1 MNKYELIVIGLGPA
15 GEQAALKAACL
26 GYKVALID
34 NEEFGRLKTPT
45 ITPFNKSAFNF
56 LEKSEQK
63 LLASHEE
70 FKRRATAAHY
80 RYRKNYLFDQEAK
93 EIKENLTRNGID
105 QYKGLAS
112 FEDTHTLSIKGDK
125 PQRLFGNHIL
135 ISTGSYPY
143 HPPGIPF
150 DSKRVHDPDSILN
163 IDELPRSICIVGA
176 GITGCEYTTIF
187 SNLGTEVY
195 LVNNKEIILPQID
208 REVSSEFLYQMKKE
222 GVHTFLNTTV
232 KNVEVP
238 KEHSQPLTITLEGGK
253 TLETD
258 YFLFAAGRHGNIENL
273 KTEKIGLNTNPR
285 GNIIVGPTFRSNI
298 DHIYAVGDVI
308 GFSSL
313 GSTSMDQGRLAVAH
327 MFSKKNRN
335 KLPLVFPYGIYTVPE
350 ISMVGL
356 TEEQAQKENFNY
368 RTSVVK
374 YSESTRSQLMGLERG
389 FLKLIFDE
397 NDLSILGVHIIGR
410 LATEIIHY
418 GAEMI
423 ELGQTL
429 DYIAEDI
436 FNYPSLHGLYK
447 KAAYEGLRQ
456 MTR

>member
-34 NEEFGRLKTPT
+34 NEEFGRLKTPI
-45 ITPFNKSAFNF
+45 ITPFNKSAFSF
-56 LEKSEQK
+56 LEKSEEK
-63 LLASHEE
+63 LLSAHEE

-93 EIKENLTRNGID
+93 TIKENLKRNGID
-105 QYKGLAS
+105 QYEGLAS
-112 FEDTHTLSIKGDK
+112 FEDSHTLFISCNK
-125 PQRLFGNHIL
+125 PHRLYGNHIL
-135 ISTGSYPY
+135 ISTGSYPD
-143 HPPGIPF
+143 HPKGIPF
-150 DSKRVHDPDSILN
+150 DDKRVHDPDSILN

-195 LVNNKEIILPQID
+195 LINNKEIILPQID

-222 GVHTFLNTTV
+222 GVHITLNTTV
-232 KNVEVP
+232 KEIEVP
-238 KEHSQPLTITLEGGK
+238 QDHRDPLTISLEGDK
-253 TLETD
+253 TLKVD
-258 YFLFAAGRHGNIENL
+258 HFLFAAGRRGNTKNL
-273 KTEKIGLNTNPR
+273 KAEKIGLNINER
-285 GNIIVGPTFRSNI
+285 GNIVVGPTFRSNI

-335 KLPLVFPYGIYTVPE
+335 KLPLIFPYGIYTVPE
-350 ISMVGL
+350 ISMAGL
-356 TEEQAQKENFNY
+356 TEEQAQKKNFNY

-374 YSESTRSQLMGLERG
+374 YSESIRSRLMGLERG

-429 DYIAEDI
+429 DYIAEDV
-436 FNYPSLHGLYK
+436 FNYPSLHTLYK

>member
-34 NEEFGRLKTPT
+34 NEEFGRFKTPI
-45 ITPFNKSAFNF
+45 ITPFNRSAFSF
-56 LEKSEQK
+56 LEKSEKQ
-63 LLASHEE
+63 LLSAHEE

-93 EIKENLTRNGID
+93 EIKENLKRNGID

-112 FEDTHTLSIKGDK
+112 FEDVHTLSIEGGKK
-125 PQRLFGNHIL
+125 QRLRGNYIL
-135 ISTGSYPY
+135 ISTGSYPD
-143 HPPGIPF
+143 HPPEIPF

-163 IDELPRSICIVGA
+163 INELPRSICIVGA

-187 SNLGTEVY
+187 CNLDTEVS
-195 LVNNKEIILPQID
+195 LINNKEIILPQID
-208 REVSSEFLYQMKKE
+208 REVSAEFLYQMKKE
-222 GVHTFLNTTV
+222 GVHTFMNTSV
-232 KNVEVP
+232 KSVDVP
-238 KEHSQPLTITLEGGK
+238 KEHSQPLTVTLEGDK
-253 TLETD
+253 TIEAD
-258 YFLFAAGRHGNIENL
+258 YFLFAAGRRGNTKNL
-273 KTEKIGLNTNPR
+273 QAEKIGLNVNAR
-285 GNIIVGPTFRSNI
+285 GNIVVGPTFRSNI

-327 MFSKKNRN
+327 MFNKKNRN
-335 KLPLVFPYGIYTVPE
+335 KLPLVFPYGIYTIPE

-368 RTSVVK
+368 RTAVVK
-374 YSESTRSQLMGLERG
+374 YSESTRGRLMGLERG

-397 NDLSILGVHIIGR
+397 NDLSILGVHIIGY
-410 LATEIIHY
+410 LATELIHY

-423 ELGQTL
+423 ELDQTL

>member
-34 NEEFGRLKTPT
+34 NEEFGRLTTPI
-45 ITPFNKSAFNF
+45 ITPFNKTAFSF
-56 LEKSEQK
+56 LEKSEEK
-63 LLASHEE
+63 LMAAHEE

-80 RYRKNYLFDQEAK
+80 RYRKNYLFDQEAQV
-93 EIKENLTRNGID
+93 IKENLKQNGID
-105 QYKGLAS
+105 QYEGLAE
-112 FEDTHTLSIKGDK
+112 FEDSHTLIIKGKK
-125 PQRLFGNHIL
+125 PQRLYGHHIL
-135 ISTGSYPY
+135 ISTGSYPD
-143 HPPGIPF
+143 HPKEIPF
-150 DSKRVHDPDSILN
+150 DGKRVHDPDSILN
-163 IDELPRSICIVGA
+163 IDELPRSICIAGA

-187 SNLGTEVY
+187 SNLGTKVH
-195 LVNNKEIILPQID
+195 LINNKELILPQID
-208 REVSSEFLYQMKKE
+208 REVSAEFLYQMKHE
-222 GVHTFLNTTV
+222 GVKTSLLTKV
-232 KNVEVP
+232 KTIEVP
-238 KEHSQPLTITLEGGK
+238 ANREKPLKISLDNGEVI
-253 TLETD
+253 EAD
-258 YFLFAAGRHGNIENL
+258 YFLFAAGRKGNTTTL
-273 KTEKIGLNTNPR
+273 HAEKIGLNVNSR
-285 GNIIVGPTFRSNI
+285 GNIVVGPTFRSNI

-350 ISMVGL
+350 ISMAGI

-374 YSESTRSQLMGLERG
+374 YTESTRARLMGVERG

-423 ELGQTL
+423 EMNQTL
-429 DYIAEDI
+429 DYIAEDV
-436 FNYPSLHGLYK
+436 FNYPSLHTLYK